1 MVGELRAQHV
11 IHLHRLLR
19 EIATHFETECG
30 MPSDRLDDYEDVG
43 VLATDFK
50 ATKPEHEAAVMELG
64 DAVGEW
70 AESQLEDS
78 DDDTDREPT
87 PTIKA

>member
-19 EIATHFETECG
+19 EVANHFEEEYG
-30 MPSDRLDDYEDVG
+30 MGSDRLDDYEDVG

-50 ATKPEHEAAVMELG
+50 ATKPEHEAAVMALG

-70 AESQLEDS
+70 AESRLEDR
-78 DDDTDREPT
+78 DDTDREPR